1 MTAPTGDPT
10 SRTLAL
16 ARAGLWL
23 LPVYGVLLTLST
35 LTHQPDPETDFA
47 GYSRYV
53 TTDLFLASHLG
64 ASILGAGLGLVGL
77 VAALLLLVR
86 GPAAVPALVA
96 TALTIVANTLLTAV
110 FAAAAFAQ
118 PAIGRA
124 FLAGDETARDI
135 DADVYG
141 HAAVQHRRGRPA
153 AVRRRC
159 RGLRARARPD
169 VAGAPLAGLRLRDG
183 TGRVRAARDP
193 RPGPP
198 APRRCGRRGL
208 GRPGRRTAAAG
219 ESGAQPWGWAMLTIH
234 EIPNRSSQA
243 PNSSPHICRS
253 SGTDTLPPAESFSQ

>member
-1 MTAPTGDPT
+1 MSVPTETQT
-10 SRTLAL
+10 SRTLRL

-47 GYSRYV
+47 GYSRYI
-53 TTDLFLASHLG
+53 TTDVFLASHLG

-141 HAAVQHRRGRPA
+141 TPLFGTVG
-153 AVRRRC
+153 V
-159 RGLRARARPD
+159 GLLLF
-169 VAGAPLAGLRLRDG
+169 VAGAVVFGRALAGTSPELRWPG
-183 TGRVRAARDP
+183 YGYATGLVVFALLGIPVPVLQPVGGAVAAVSAALVAVRLP
-193 RPGPP
+193 RATPVLSPG
-198 APRRCGRRGL
+198 AERC
-208 GRPGRRTAAAG
+208 
-219 ESGAQPWGWAMLTIH
+219 
-234 EIPNRSSQA
+234 
-243 PNSSPHICRS
+243 
-253 SGTDTLPPAESFSQ
+253 